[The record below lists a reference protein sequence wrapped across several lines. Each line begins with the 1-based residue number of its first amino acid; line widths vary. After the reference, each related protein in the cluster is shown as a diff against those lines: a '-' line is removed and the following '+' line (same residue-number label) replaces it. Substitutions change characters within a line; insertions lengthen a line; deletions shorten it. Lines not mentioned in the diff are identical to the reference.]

1 MAKSA
6 PMTYL
11 QNETEV
17 HLNAC
22 TEIPHSRLLWL
33 TITSPLPKYRW
44 NAWLLLVHG
53 VALDDQ

>member
-22 TEIPHSRLLWL
+22 TESPFSRV
-33 TITSPLPKYRW
+33 T
-44 NAWLLLVHG
+44 
-53 VALDDQ
+53 

>member
-22 TEIPHSRLLWL
+22 TEIPLSRLL
-33 TITSPLPKYRW
+33 
-44 NAWLLLVHG
+44 
-53 VALDDQ
+53 